1 MFQNALAIYFT
12 ADEKCGPI
20 NPVIVQY
27 VPSAR
32 DAGADHI
39 QVRPTDEPASLP
51 TLPSHNFTSPP
62 AQASLTAP
70 GKPVFCI
77 IYILFFQ
84 SEVGVCMRYKNV
96 YFSCVCA
103 CAHINSLWLHTS
115 LWVTLLH
122 GVCGIR
128 IIYYCANSDTS
139 VCFCWNYSCSC
150 LSRVS

>member
-70 GKPVFCI
+70 GKPVLCN
-77 IYILFFQ
+77 IYILFF
-84 SEVGVCMRYKNV
+84 YKV
-96 YFSCVCA
+96 TLA
-103 CAHINSLWLHTS
+103 CA
-115 LWVTLLH
+115 
-122 GVCGIR
+122 
-128 IIYYCANSDTS
+128 
-139 VCFCWNYSCSC
+139 
-150 LSRVS
+150 